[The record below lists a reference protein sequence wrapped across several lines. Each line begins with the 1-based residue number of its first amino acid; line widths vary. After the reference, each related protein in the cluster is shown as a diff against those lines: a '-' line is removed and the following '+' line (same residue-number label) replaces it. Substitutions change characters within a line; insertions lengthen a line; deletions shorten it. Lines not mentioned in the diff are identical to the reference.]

1 MGFKAEQH
9 KKDKE
14 KLTSLLRKA
23 TKEKDEAIRMVARER
38 SKAKNLQDR
47 LRQVKY
53 LRSHGDQAKQ
63 VLRHQLQ
70 EAEDAVS
77 YFPGQMTRLSNQSYH
92 QNLDFSRATR
102 QVENLT
108 RQRDYAHTTGVTQE

>member
-1 MGFKAEQH
+1 MAAQEC
-9 KKDKE
+9 
-14 KLTSLLRKA
+14 
-23 TKEKDEAIRMVARER
+23 
-38 SKAKNLQDR
+38 SKARDLQDK

-53 LRSHGDQAKQ
+53 LWSHGDQAKQ

-108 RQRDYAHTTGVTQE
+108 RQRDYAHATGVARE